1 MDRVLTVLDFSAS
14 HKLAFDLQ
22 GNELTP
28 SARYDFKFK
37 DYAPWIF
44 RDLRKIFQI
53 DAADYLVSLTGKYIL
68 SELGSPGKSG
78 SFFYFSRDY
87 RFIIKTLHHAEHKF
101 LRSILQQYHQHAKQY
116 PNTLISQFY
125 GLHRVKTSFGKKIH
139 FVVMNN
145 LFPPHMDI
153 HSTYDVKGST
163 VGRITTEDDKRGN
176 PRGTLK
182 DLNWLN
188 SKQYL
193 KFSNEKKKAFLE
205 QVEKDVQ
212 LLASLKIMDYSL
224 LLGMHNMK
232 DATPSPTVA
241 QTTTPERPG
250 HVNTPTSPAPL
261 IRTPSV
267 SGQNYRHRDL
277 RRMVTPRE
285 GPVTLSQLATQ
296 SSTPMT
302 GSVVTAAHGTQSSPS
317 IDRTLDQAGQV
328 PLTTILSLEHG
339 LQQSVGM
346 QHNIFYQFEGG
357 IRSYDSNGL
366 PGDVIYFLGIID
378 LLTNYG
384 PRKKL
389 ENMWKGFGKSEETKQ
404 QISAVPPARYAS
416 RFRDFVSGMTKSPDE
431 VEHARLKRTPSGVN
445 LENAMHELQREHVS
459 TTTQEPETVLKAV
472 QAQDQTGDMVLPV
485 VEEARDDDSSQN
497 ATPATSGRLSVDNKR
512 STPNNRVRLQ
522 EAVDIQEARR
532 VSLDELQGT
541 QSGRRN
547 SIPSE
552 LVPEETEPDGH
563 DSGLATSLDC
573 LPEESEPSRQSSVS
587 RSNKSNNEET
597 RDALGAASQD
607 VTPDIS
613 DGKNTSVADSEGDDM
628 ALALPL
634 EHEHEHESRDAAVL
648 ATYQVRGNEAQFRLE
663 SKSPTLDKPPR
674 KLSAEERSSRRK
686 GIIEFRKGEG
696 VFAEL
701 QKRASEEHLQRPLSH
716 DGSFEDEGYEEA
728 SPERTTRVPA

>member
-1 MDRVLTVLDFSAS
+1 MDRVLTALDFSAS

-44 RDLRKIFQI
+44 RDLRRIFQI

-101 LRSILQQYHQHAKQY
+101 LRKILQQYHQHAKQF

-188 SKQYL
+188 SKQFL

-212 LLASLKIMDYSL
+212 LLANLKIMDYSL

-232 DATPSPTVA
+232 EASASPTVV

-250 HVNTPTSPAPL
+250 QASTPASPAPL

-277 RRMVTPRE
+277 RRMVTPRD

-296 SSTPMT
+296 SGASLP
-302 GSVVTAAHGTQSSPS
+302 SPVVAPAHGAQNSPS
-317 IDRTLDQAGQV
+317 IDRTLDQASHA
-328 PLTTILSLEHG
+328 PLASILSIEPG

-357 IRSYDSNGL
+357 IRSHDSNGL
-366 PGDVIYFLGIID
+366 PGDIIYFLGIID

-389 ENMWKGFGKSEETKQ
+389 ENMWKGLGKSDETKQ

-431 VEHARLKRTPSGVN
+431 VERARLKRTPSGIN
-445 LENAMHELQREHVS
+445 LENAMHELQREHDS
-459 TTTQEPETVLKAV
+459 ATRPEPETVLKAV
-472 QAQDQTGDMVLPV
+472 QAQDQTGDLVLPV
-485 VEEARDDDSSQN
+485 LEEARDDVPPRKT
-497 ATPATSGRLSVDNKR
+497 TPVLSGRHSAEHKR
-512 STPNNRVRLQ
+512 STANNRVRLQ

-541 QSGRRN
+541 LPARRN

-587 RSNKSNNEET
+587 RSNKSNKEED
-597 RDALGAASQD
+597 RDPLGTAVQEATYVGSSARGTGVAHQETD
-607 VTPDIS
+607 GS
-613 DGKNTSVADSEGDDM
+613 D
-628 ALALPL
+628 LALPL
-634 EHEHEHESRDAAVL
+634 EHEPRDAAVL
-648 ATYQVRGNEAQFRLE
+648 ATYQVRGTEAQFRLE
-663 SKSPTLDKPPR
+663 SNTPTLDKSPR
-674 KLSAEERSSRRK
+674 KLSAEERTSRRK
-686 GIIEFRKGEG
+686 GIVEFRRGEG

-701 QKRASEEHLQRPLSH
+701 ERRASEEHLQRSVSKEL
-716 DGSFEDEGYEEA
+716 SFEDEGYEEA
-728 SPERTTRVPA
+728 SPERIPQLAT